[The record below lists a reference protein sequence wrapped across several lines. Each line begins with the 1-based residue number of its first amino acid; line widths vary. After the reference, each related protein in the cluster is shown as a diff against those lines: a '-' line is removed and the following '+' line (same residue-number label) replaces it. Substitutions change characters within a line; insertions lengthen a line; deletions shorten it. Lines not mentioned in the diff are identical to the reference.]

1 MCQVLAKRSKLSS
14 LQKAL
19 MDNPTADVVA
29 QERIVTK
36 ELGDLLRAEEKLL
49 YQKSRIQFLKEGDQN
64 IGYYFRQVAVR
75 QKVNT
80 IKALQNDHGQWVE
93 SYDGIFEVLVQFFS
107 NFLSVTDSSVQGIS
121 NGLLRDILGV
131 EFTPEMQSSLIAPI
145 TRKEIR
151 DVLFAMKGDKAPG
164 PDGKGIGG
172 FMEEMRILTIFCLIK
187 SDIRLRLANCFILD
201 HVDPY

>member
-164 PDGKGIGG
+164 PDGCWK
-172 FMEEMRILTIFCLIK
+172 F
-187 SDIRLRLANCFILD
+187 
-201 HVDPY
+201 